1 MCVSVLKRAVLC
13 LACLGMIV
21 PHGVL
26 ASEQIAAPPMNLKLT
41 ANGTLNGVVVDTQ
54 GKPTQTTVVVR
65 FNGVPVA
72 RAHTNSS
79 GRFAVSGVR
88 AGVHQIQAGT
98 NHSVVRLWSAKA
110 APTSAKTAAVLVSN
124 NVVRAQCGASGCG
137 AGGSCGCGSGQ
148 VIPFSGGNVMPF
160 GGSACGDTGCGG
172 GCGGAGFGGCGEG
185 FGPATGGMFGG
196 GFGSGGGGI
205 LIGGLVIAGVATA
218 IAIAADDDD
227 DPPAS
232 P

>member
-98 NHSVVRLWSAKA
+98 NHSVAVSYTHLTLPTKA
-110 APTSAKTAAVLVSN
+110 
-124 NVVRAQCGASGCG
+124 
-137 AGGSCGCGSGQ
+137 
-148 VIPFSGGNVMPF
+148 
-160 GGSACGDTGCGG
+160 
-172 GCGGAGFGGCGEG
+172 
-185 FGPATGGMFGG
+185 
-196 GFGSGGGGI
+196 
-205 LIGGLVIAGVATA
+205 
-218 IAIAADDDD
+218 
-227 DPPAS
+227 
-232 P
+232 

>member
-13 LACLGMIV
+13 LACLGMII
-21 PHGVL
+21 PQGVL
-26 ASEQIAAPPMNLKLT
+26 ASEQIAAPPMDLKLT
-41 ANGTLNGVVVDTQ
+41 ANGTLTGVVVDAQ

-65 FNGVPVA
+65 FNGLSVA
-72 RAHTNSS
+72 RAPTNAS

-88 AGVHQIQAGT
+88 AGAHQIQAGA

-110 APTSAKTAAVLVSN
+110 APTSARTAAVLVSN
-124 NVVRAQCGASGCG
+124 GVVRAQCGGSGCG
-137 AGGSCGCGSGQ
+137 AGGVSGQ
-148 VIPFSGGNVMPF
+148 AIPFSGGSAMPF
-160 GGSACGDTGCGG
+160 GGSGCGSPGCGG
-172 GCGGAGFGGCGEG
+172 GCGEGGFGGYGEG

-196 GFGSGGGGI
+196 GFGAGGGCL
-205 LIGGLVIAGVATA
+205 LIGGLVVAGVATA
-218 IAIAADDDD
+218 IAIAANDDD

>member
-26 ASEQIAAPPMNLKLT
+26 ASEQTAAPLKNLKLT
-41 ANGTLNGVVVDTQ
+41 ANGTLNGVVVDSQ
-54 GKPTQTTVVVR
+54 GKPTLTTVVVR
-65 FNGVPVA
+65 FNGAPVA

-79 GRFAVSGVR
+79 GRFAISGVR

-98 NHSVVRLWSAKA
+98 NRSVVRLWSAEA
-110 APTSAKTAAVLVSN
+110 APKSAKTAAVLISN
-124 NVVRAQCGASGCG
+124 NVVRGQCGDPGC
-137 AGGSCGCGSGQ
+137 
-148 VIPFSGGNVMPF
+148 
-160 GGSACGDTGCGG
+160 G
-172 GCGGAGFGGCGEG
+172 GCGGGGCGEG

-196 GFGSGGGGI
+196 GFGSGAGGI

-218 IAIAADDDD
+218 IAIAANDDD